1 MKSGRSTQKPLLRG
15 ARRVHAA
22 PRQGLRR
29 GRSPVQDG
37 KRVELLIGG
46 RVGRFIPSPTFNL
59 IIVPLPRR
67 AFRAR
72 FRRA

>member
-1 MKSGRSTQKPLLRG
+1 
-15 ARRVHAA
+15 
-22 PRQGLRR
+22 
-29 GRSPVQDG
+29 VQDG